1 MYPSSLAP
9 TTVVV
14 DLDLESSRRFPWF
27 IGAIC
32 GRRVS
37 ETVGTNLQ
45 PRKIV
50 CFFFKGIGITTVA
63 QRMTLLFIFKYE
75 VNFRQ

>member
-14 DLDLESSRRFPWF
+14 DLDPESSRRFPWVVS
-27 IGAIC
+27 GAIC

-45 PRKIV
+45 PRKKPKIYSL
-50 CFFFKGIGITTVA
+50 FFLFKWDRDHNGGAFNDLALHI
-63 QRMTLLFIFKYE
+63 
-75 VNFRQ
+75 